1 MDSGEEII
9 ARLFEGFDEDRT
21 YEASPVPTAA
31 PDSRRTK
38 QDLEDQCQ
46 WAIGSNGK
54 FMPVGST
61 LPRLAAG
68 IYEPFAAPGMYG
80 LELLH
85 IASDG
90 IYALPDMATEAVM
103 KEVSTFWQN
112 EQKYRDHDLLYKRGL
127 LLWGPPGGGKTITIK
142 LLMNALV
149 QNDGIVVL
157 GSNIGLTILCLKSIR
172 RIEPTRNLIVV
183 LEDIDEIIN
192 SNGEAQ
198 VLSMLDGEHNID
210 QVLNLASTNYPERL
224 GARIINRP
232 SRFDRRIYVGMPGDE
247 ARRVYL
253 EKTTKNGLDLGTLRQ
268 WVSDTDGMSIA
279 HLRELVAAV
288 YCLDQPYNDVLERL
302 RAMCVPLKGE
312 TGFKTKKPGFGVA
325 YDTKRSESMSL
336 TELMRESP
344 SKNFVGPEV

>member
-1 MDSGEEII
+1 MDTGEEII
-9 ARLFEGFDEDRT
+9 AKLFEAFDAEDGSC
-21 YEASPVPTAA
+21 EPSPVPTGA
-31 PDSRRTK
+31 PDSRRMK
-38 QDLEDQCQ
+38 QDLESHSQ

-85 IASDG
+85 VASDG
-90 IYALPDMATEAVM
+90 IYTLPDMATEAVM

-112 EQKYRDHDLLYKRGL
+112 EQKYRDHHLLYKRGL

-149 QNDGIVVL
+149 KNDGIVVL
-157 GSNIGLTILCLKSIR
+157 GSNIGLTVLCLKSIR

-232 SRFDRRIYVGMPGDE
+232 SRFDRRIYVGMPGPD
-247 ARRVYL
+247 ARKVYL
-253 EKTTKNGLDLGTLRQ
+253 EKTTKDGLDAQTLQQ
-268 WVSDTDGMSIA
+268 WVIDTDGMSIA

-288 YCLDQPYNDVLERL
+288 YCLDQSYDGVLERL
-302 RAMCVPLKGE
+302 RAMCVRLKGE
-312 TGFKTKKPGFGVA
+312 EGFKTKKPGFGVSYPTA
-325 YDTKRSESMSL
+325 ESKTMSL
-336 TELMRESP
+336 TELMRES
-344 SKNFVGPEV
+344 KDFVGPEV